1 MNQQSARL
9 THSKCTSTLLQLI
22 YPNSEREIDMKLNG
36 VFKELYKNRTLL
48 LMFLPVGVLFLLFNY
63 LPLAGLV
70 IAFKNFDFSKGI
82 FGSDWMDPLFSNFDY
97 VFSSPVAFR
106 AIRNTIL
113 LNALFIAIGLVFE
126 VRFALLLNEMRNKY
140 FKRITQSL
148 TFLPFFI
155 SWIVVGV
162 FAYNLMN
169 YENGAINRFLEYL
182 NLQPIDFYSRAELWP
197 AILTIAAR
205 WKITGYGTIIYLA
218 ALTSIDSSYYEAAS
232 IDGASRWQQIRY
244 ISIPMLRPTIIILTL
259 LAVGRIMNADF
270 GMFYAMVGDASLLF
284 PTTDVIDTFVYRSLR
299 KSGDI
304 GMASAAGFLQS
315 FVAFFLV
322 LGSNYAARKIDKD
335 SAIF

>member
-1 MNQQSARL
+1 MEGKS
-9 THSKCTSTLLQLI
+9 I
-22 YPNSEREIDMKLNG
+22 MKSNG
-36 VFKELYKNRTLL
+36 VIRELLRNRTLL
-48 LMFLPVGVLFLLFNY
+48 LMFLPVATLLFLFNY

-70 IAFKNFDFSKGI
+70 IAFKDFDFAKGI
-82 FGSDWMDPLFSNFDY
+82 FGSDWMHPLLNNFDY
-97 VFSSPVAFR
+97 LFSSPTAFR
-106 AIRNTIL
+106 AMRNTIL
-113 LNALFIAIGLVFE
+113 LNALFITVGLIFE
-126 VRFALLLNEMRNKY
+126 VGFALLLNEIRNKY
-140 FKRITQSL
+140 FKRVTQSL

-169 YENGAINRFLEYL
+169 FESGAINRVLETIG
-182 NLQPIDFYSRAELWP
+182 LQPIDFYSEAGLWP
-197 AILTIAAR
+197 LILTIAVR
-205 WKITGYGTIIYLA
+205 WKVTGYGTIIYLA
-218 ALTSIDSSYYEAAS
+218 ALTSIDNSYYEAAS
-232 IDGASRWQQIRY
+232 IDGATRWQQIRF

-315 FVAFFLV
+315 FIAFV
-322 LGSNYAARKIDKD
+322 LIIGSNYAARKIDKD

>member
-1 MNQQSARL
+1 
-9 THSKCTSTLLQLI
+9 
-22 YPNSEREIDMKLNG
+22 MKEGKYVMKMNG
-36 VFKELYKNRTLL
+36 VIRELLRNRTLL
-48 LMFLPVGVLFLLFNY
+48 LMFLPVAVLLFLFNY

-70 IAFKNFDFSKGI
+70 IAFKDFDFQQGI
-82 FGSDWMDPLFSNFDY
+82 FGSDWMDPLFNNFDY
-97 VFSSPVAFR
+97 LFSSSTAFR
-106 AIRNTIL
+106 AMRNTIL
-113 LNALFIAIGLVFE
+113 LNALFIAVGLIFE
-126 VRFALLLNEMRNKY
+126 VGFALLLNEVRNKY
-140 FKRITQSL
+140 FKRVSQSL

-162 FAYNLMN
+162 FAYNLLDF
-169 YENGAINRFLEYL
+169 ESGAVNRVLESL
-182 NLQPIDFYSRAELWP
+182 GFSPIDFYSEAGLWP
-197 AILTIAAR
+197 LILTIAIR

-218 ALTSIDSSYYEAAS
+218 ALTSVDNSYYEAAS
-232 IDGASRWQQIRY
+232 IDGATRWQQIRY

-315 FVAFFLV
+315 IIAFVLII
-322 LGSNYAARKIDKD
+322 GSNYAARKIDKD

>member
-1 MNQQSARL
+1 MRINGIMRE
-9 THSKCTSTLLQLI
+9 LI
-22 YPNSEREIDMKLNG
+22 R
-36 VFKELYKNRTLL
+36 NRTLL
-48 LMFLPVGVLFLLFNY
+48 LMFLPVAVLLFLFNY

-70 IAFKNFDFSKGI
+70 IAFKDFNFKDGI
-82 FGSDWMDPLFSNFDY
+82 FGSAWMDPLFSNFDY
-97 VFSSPVAFR
+97 LFSSDVAFR

-113 LNALFIAIGLVFE
+113 LNALFIVVGLVFE
-126 VRFALLLNEMRNKY
+126 VGLALLLNEMRSKF
-140 FKRITQSL
+140 FKRVSQSL

-162 FAYNLMN
+162 FAYNLLN
-169 YENGAINRFLEYL
+169 FESGAVNRFVEWLGFE
-182 NLQPIDFYSRAELWP
+182 PIDFYSNAGLWP
-197 AILTIAAR
+197 FILTMAIR
-205 WKITGYGTIIYLA
+205 WKVTGYGTIVYLA
-218 ALTSIDSSYYEAAS
+218 ALTSVDNSYYEAAS

-244 ISIPMLRPTIIILTL
+244 ISLPMLRPTIIILTL

-315 FVAFFLV
+315 AIAFVLV
-322 LGSNYAARKIDKD
+322 LASNYAARKIDKD

>member
-1 MNQQSARL
+1 
-9 THSKCTSTLLQLI
+9 
-22 YPNSEREIDMKLNG
+22 MKSNG
-36 VFKELYKNRTLL
+36 VIRELLRNRTLL
-48 LMFLPVGVLFLLFNY
+48 LMFLPVATLLFLFNY

-70 IAFKNFDFSKGI
+70 IAFKDFDFAKGI
-82 FGSDWMDPLFSNFDY
+82 FGSDWMDPLFDNFEY
-97 VFSSPVAFR
+97 LFSSPTAYR
-106 AIRNTIL
+106 AMRNTLL
-113 LNALFIAIGLVFE
+113 LNALFITVGLVFE
-126 VRFALLLNEMRNKY
+126 VGFALLLNEIRNKY
-140 FKRITQSL
+140 FKRVTQSL

-169 YENGAINRFLEYL
+169 FESGAVNRLLENIG
-182 NLQPIDFYSRAELWP
+182 LQPIDFYSEAGLWP
-197 AILTIAAR
+197 LILTIAIR
-205 WKITGYGTIIYLA
+205 WKVTGYGTIIYLA
-218 ALTSIDSSYYEAAS
+218 ALTSIDNSYYEAAS
-232 IDGASRWQQIRY
+232 IDGATRWQQIRY

-315 FVAFFLV
+315 IIAFVLII
-322 LGSNYAARKIDKD
+322 GSNYAARKIDKD

>member
-1 MNQQSARL
+1 MKSNGIIRE
-9 THSKCTSTLLQLI
+9 LL
-22 YPNSEREIDMKLNG
+22 R
-36 VFKELYKNRTLL
+36 NRTLL
-48 LMFLPVGVLFLLFNY
+48 LMFLPVATLLFLFNY

-70 IAFKNFDFSKGI
+70 IAFKDFDFAKGI
-82 FGSDWMDPLFSNFDY
+82 FGSVWMDPLLNNFEY
-97 VFSSPVAFR
+97 LFSSSTAYR
-106 AIRNTIL
+106 AMRNTIL
-113 LNALFIAIGLVFE
+113 LNALFISVGLVFE
-126 VRFALLLNEMRNKY
+126 VGFALLLNEIRNKY
-140 FKRITQSL
+140 FKRVTQSL

-169 YENGAINRFLEYL
+169 FESGAINRLLEAIG
-182 NLQPIDFYSRAELWP
+182 LQPIDFYSKAGLWP
-197 AILTIAAR
+197 LILTVAIR
-205 WKITGYGTIIYLA
+205 WKVTGYGTIIYLA
-218 ALTSIDSSYYEAAS
+218 ALTSIDNSYYEAAS
-232 IDGASRWQQIRY
+232 IDGATRWQQIRY

-315 FVAFFLV
+315 LIAFVLV
-322 LGSNYAARKIDKD
+322 IGSNYTARKIDKD

>member
-1 MNQQSARL
+1 
-9 THSKCTSTLLQLI
+9 
-22 YPNSEREIDMKLNG
+22 MKLHG
-36 VFKELYKNRTLL
+36 VFRELARNRTLL
-48 LMFLPVGVLFLLFNY
+48 LMFLPVAVLLFLFNY

-70 IAFKNFDFSKGI
+70 IAFKDFDFVQGI
-82 FGSDWMDPLFSNFDY
+82 FGSDWMDPLLDNFEY
-97 VFSSPVAFR
+97 LFSSDAAYR

-113 LNALFIAIGLVFE
+113 LNALFIIVGLIFE
-126 VRFALLLNEMRNKY
+126 VGLALLLNEIRNKY
-140 FKRITQSL
+140 FKRVAQSL

-169 YENGAINRFLEYL
+169 YENGAINRMLEWVGM
-182 NLQPIDFYSRAELWP
+182 QPVDFYSEAGLWP
-197 AILTIAAR
+197 LILTIAIR
-205 WKITGYGTIIYLA
+205 WKVTGYGTIIYLA
-218 ALTSIDSSYYEAAS
+218 ALTSIDNSYYEAAS

-244 ISIPMLRPTIIILTL
+244 ISIPMLKPTIIILTL

-304 GMASAAGFLQS
+304 GMASAAGFMQS
-315 FVAFFLV
+315 IVAFVLV
-322 LGSNYAARKIDKD
+322 IGSNYAARKIDKD

>member
-1 MNQQSARL
+1 
-9 THSKCTSTLLQLI
+9 
-22 YPNSEREIDMKLNG
+22 MKTNG
-36 VFKELYKNRTLL
+36 VLKELFHNRTLL
-48 LMFLPVGVLFLLFNY
+48 LMFLPVAVLLFLFSY
-63 LPLAGLV
+63 LPLAGLI

-82 FGSDWMDPLFSNFDY
+82 FGSDWMNPLFDNFDY
-97 VFSSPVAFR
+97 LFSSDSAFR
-106 AIRNTIL
+106 AVRNTIL
-113 LNALFIAIGLVFE
+113 LNALFIVVGLIFE
-126 VRFALLLNEMRNKY
+126 VGLALLLNEIRNKY
-140 FKRITQSL
+140 FKRVTQSL

-162 FAYNLMN
+162 FAYNLLN
-169 YENGAINRFLEYL
+169 FESGAVNRILEIFGFS
-182 NLQPIDFYSRAELWP
+182 PIDFYSEASLWP
-197 AILTIAAR
+197 LILTIAIR
-205 WKITGYGTIIYLA
+205 WKVTGYGTIIYLA
-218 ALTSIDSSYYEAAS
+218 ALTSIDNSYYEAAS

-315 FVAFFLV
+315 MIAFVLV

>member
-1 MNQQSARL
+1 
-9 THSKCTSTLLQLI
+9 
-22 YPNSEREIDMKLNG
+22 
-36 VFKELYKNRTLL
+36 
-48 LMFLPVGVLFLLFNY
+48 MFLPVATLLFLFNY

-70 IAFKNFDFSKGI
+70 IAFKDFDFAKGI
-82 FGSDWMDPLFSNFDY
+82 FGSDWMDPLLNNFDY
-97 VFSSPVAFR
+97 LFSSSTAFR
-106 AIRNTIL
+106 AMRNTIL
-113 LNALFIAIGLVFE
+113 LNALFITVGLLFE
-126 VRFALLLNEMRNKY
+126 VGFALLLNEIRNKY
-140 FKRITQSL
+140 FKRVTQSL

-169 YENGAINRFLEYL
+169 FESGAINRLLETIGM
-182 NLQPIDFYSRAELWP
+182 QPIDFYSEAGLWP
-197 AILTIAAR
+197 LILTIAVR
-205 WKITGYGTIIYLA
+205 WKVTGYGTIIYLA
-218 ALTSIDSSYYEAAS
+218 ALTSIDNSYYEAAS
-232 IDGASRWQQIRY
+232 IDGATRWQQIRY

-315 FVAFFLV
+315 IIAFVLII
-322 LGSNYAARKIDKD
+322 GSNYAARKIDKD

>member
-1 MNQQSARL
+1 
-9 THSKCTSTLLQLI
+9 
-22 YPNSEREIDMKLNG
+22 MKSNG
-36 VFKELYKNRTLL
+36 VIRELLRNRTLL
-48 LMFLPVGVLFLLFNY
+48 LMFLPVATLLFLFNY

-70 IAFKNFDFSKGI
+70 IAFKNFDFAKGI
-82 FGSDWMDPLFSNFDY
+82 FGSDWMNPLLDNFEYLFS
-97 VFSSPVAFR
+97 SKTAFR
-106 AIRNTIL
+106 AMRNTIL
-113 LNALFIAIGLVFE
+113 LNALFITVGLIFE
-126 VRFALLLNEMRNKY
+126 VGFALLLNEIRNKY
-140 FKRITQSL
+140 FKRVTQSL

-169 YENGAINRFLEYL
+169 FESGAINRLLETIGM
-182 NLQPIDFYSRAELWP
+182 QPIDFYSEAGLWP
-197 AILTIAAR
+197 LILTIAIR
-205 WKITGYGTIIYLA
+205 WKVTGYGTIIYLA
-218 ALTSIDSSYYEAAS
+218 ALTSVDNSYYEAAS
-232 IDGASRWQQIRY
+232 IDGATRWQQIRY

-304 GMASAAGFLQS
+304 GMASAAGFMQS
-315 FVAFFLV
+315 IVAFV
-322 LGSNYAARKIDKD
+322 LIIGSNYAARKIDKD

>member
-1 MNQQSARL
+1 MERDMN
-9 THSKCTSTLLQLI
+9 
-22 YPNSEREIDMKLNG
+22 MKTNG
-36 VFKELYKNRTLL
+36 VFKELFQNRTLL
-48 LMFLPVGVLFLLFNY
+48 LMFLPVAVLLFLFSY

-70 IAFKNFDFSKGI
+70 IAFKDFDFSKGI
-82 FGSDWMDPLFSNFDY
+82 FGSDWMNPLFDNFDY
-97 VFSSPVAFR
+97 LFSSDSAFR
-106 AIRNTIL
+106 AVRNTIL
-113 LNALFIAIGLVFE
+113 LNAVFIVVGLIFE
-126 VRFALLLNEMRNKY
+126 VGLALMLNEIRNKY
-140 FKRITQSL
+140 FKRVTQSL

-162 FAYNLMN
+162 FAYNLLN
-169 YENGAINRFLEYL
+169 FESGAVNRILESFGMS
-182 NLQPIDFYSRAELWP
+182 PIDFYSEASLWP
-197 AILTIAAR
+197 LILTIAIR
-205 WKITGYGTIIYLA
+205 WKVTGYGTIIYLA
-218 ALTSIDSSYYEAAS
+218 ALTSIDNSYYEAAS
-232 IDGASRWQQIRY
+232 IDGANRWQQIRY

-315 FVAFFLV
+315 IIAFVLV
-322 LGSNYAARKIDKD
+322 IGSNYAARKIDKD

>member
-1 MNQQSARL
+1 MEGKS
-9 THSKCTSTLLQLI
+9 I
-22 YPNSEREIDMKLNG
+22 MKSNG
-36 VFKELYKNRTLL
+36 VIRELLRNRTLL
-48 LMFLPVGVLFLLFNY
+48 LMFLPVATLLFLFNY

-70 IAFKNFDFSKGI
+70 IAFKDFDFAKGI
-82 FGSDWMDPLFSNFDY
+82 FGSDWMHPLLNNFDY
-97 VFSSPVAFR
+97 LFSSPTAFR
-106 AIRNTIL
+106 AMRNTIL
-113 LNALFIAIGLVFE
+113 LNALFITVGLIFE
-126 VRFALLLNEMRNKY
+126 VGFALLLNEIRNKY
-140 FKRITQSL
+140 FKRVTQSL

-169 YENGAINRFLEYL
+169 FESGAINRVLETIGM
-182 NLQPIDFYSRAELWP
+182 QPIDFYSEAGLWP
-197 AILTIAAR
+197 LILTIAVR
-205 WKITGYGTIIYLA
+205 WKVTGYGTIIYLA
-218 ALTSIDSSYYEAAS
+218 ALTSIDNSYYEAAS
-232 IDGASRWQQIRY
+232 IDGATRWQQIRF

-315 FVAFFLV
+315 FIAFV
-322 LGSNYAARKIDKD
+322 LIIGSNYAARKIDKD